1 MRRWLIT
8 FCTRSMILA
17 IGIGLTVSLPFSLEQ
32 VSYSQAISVNGGSI
46 QGIITDSS
54 GALVPGASVRI
65 AAAETGAVVV
75 VRTDASGFYTVGP
88 LNPGDY
94 RVTVSAAGFQTLIV
108 NTVIRTATAT
118 PGSFQLKV
126 GAQTETVEVTEGA
139 VQLNTDQPSITGVVN
154 TQQFQSLPVNGRNVL
169 DYAQLQPGVQLQAGG
184 NNDGGFDPTK
194 AGYSAVSFS
203 GISGRTTRI
212 LLDGQDVTD
221 ETVGTTIFN
230 ISEGSVG
237 EVQVTR
243 STADPSTEVT
253 SQGSVLISSKTG
265 TNSFHGQAFE
275 FFQDQ
280 RAGAATYED
289 TASPFQR
296 NQFGGS
302 VGGPIFHDKLFFYA
316 NSERLKQD
324 QSAPV
329 SLGTE
334 FAAIQKAFP
343 NVGSPDRDT
352 YSDGRVDWN
361 GPHSTH
367 FFVRGNYER
376 NSFATGEVYQT
387 YSNGDNAWGIASGAD
402 FATSSFTNSFRGSY
416 EKFHNQISDTTNGSK
431 SIYNPI
437 PGFAFR
443 DAAQG
448 LYAGP
453 NDNAPQ
459 QTFQSDKQ
467 LRYDGGW
474 TKGAHNLRYGMSLN
488 RVQGGGLAA
497 FFGYGPW
504 ASISSSTVIGD
515 PTDPLHGYRPSYVY
529 ISNDLGYASENPGF
543 GMPGGGLSDWRTG
556 LYAVDT
562 WKVSRDVTFTY
573 GLRWDRDTG
582 RSNSDLASVPCSNIV
597 AGNFAFGTG
606 TSALPCSGSSNLFDQ
621 WGAGLGNRVSQ
632 PNWDFGPNLGLA
644 YNPSFSRKTVIRA
657 GFGIYYDSNVFNNVQ
672 FDRSSRLQSGKFAVY
687 TPVCLGGSYT
697 LGNLTQ
703 TSTGIQIS
711 TLCTES
717 LAAGAPGWL
726 QLQKDYRATA
736 SGGGLNGGSAAYNL
750 AIQSG
755 AIAFTPDFKFPYST
769 NISFGVQRQL
779 FSGAVISADYVRL
792 ETRRLGQT
800 IDANHVGDA
809 RFFNLAG
816 AQAAVA
822 ATNTSFGCAATDIAC
837 AIAAGA
843 TITSY
848 AKNGLDSGTAFTGG
862 YPASAYPKAIPA
874 FPGVNPNVG
883 VGTFQYPEGHASYD
897 GLQVNF
903 KEQVAHPLPFIHQSS
918 LEVSY
923 ALSRLLAT
931 AGYNGISAGSDPFF
945 TSPSYNNR
953 NINGDFGWGGFD
965 RTHIFSFGGS
975 ATFKYGP
982 QLSLIGHLESAFP
995 TSLTIDDQG
1004 AAPGEIFRSD
1014 FNGDGQVG
1022 DLMPGSKPG
1031 AYMRQ
1036 YGPRSLNTLIGNY
1049 NSNYSGQPT
1058 PAGQVLVNNGIFTS
1072 AQLAALGGVMPRL
1085 DPAPTA
1091 AFANS
1096 PLRTLDA
1103 SLKYPIHLKWFPES
1117 VNITPAASFYNV
1129 FNFGNYGG
1137 VTGVILTPG
1146 DNSPDSGNVNS
1157 PFANGINDFAVKNA
1171 ERTPRRTGTFDQG
1184 APRESEF
1191 QLMINF

>member
-1 MRRWLIT
+1 MRFFRLRST
-8 FCTRSMILA
+8 FLA
-17 IGIGLTVSLPFSLEQ
+17 FGLTLALLTILPLALQTSSQ
-32 VSYSQAISVNGGSI
+32 AQAISVNGGSL
-46 QGIITDSS
+46 QGIITDTS
-54 GALVPGASVRI
+54 GALVAGASVRV
-65 AAAETGAVVV
+65 AATDTGEVVAVK
-75 VRTDASGFYTVGP
+75 TDASGFYTVGP
-88 LNPGDY
+88 LNPGNY
-94 RVTVSAAGFQTLIV
+94 RVTVTATGFGTLIV

-139 VQLNTDQPSITGVVN
+139 VQLNTDQPSITGVV
-154 TQQFQSLPVNGRNVL
+154 TAQQFQSLPVNGRNVL
-169 DYAQLQPGVQLQAGG
+169 DLAQLQPGVQLQAGG
-184 NNDGGFDPTK
+184 IADGGFDPTK

-221 ETVGTTIFN
+221 ETVGTTVFN

-253 SQGSVLISSKTG
+253 SQGSVLISSKAG
-265 TNSFHGQAFE
+265 TNSFHGEAFE
-275 FFQDQ
+275 YFQDQ
-280 RAGAATYED
+280 RAGDATFE
-289 TASPFQR
+289 TTSSPFQR

-302 VGGPIFHDKLFFYA
+302 VGGPIFRDKLFFYA

-329 SLGTE
+329 SLGTD
-334 FAAIQKAFP
+334 FKAIQKAFP
-343 NVGSPDRDT
+343 GVGSPDRDT
-352 YSDGRVDWN
+352 YSDGRLDWN
-361 GPHSTH
+361 GPHGTH

-376 NSFATGEVYQT
+376 NSFATGEVYET
-387 YSNGDNAWGIASGAD
+387 YGNEDNAWGIAGGAD
-402 FATSSFTNSFRGSY
+402 FGTSRFTNSFRGSY
-416 EKFHNQISDTTNGSK
+416 EKFHNQIGDTTNGNTG
-431 SIYNPI
+431 IYNPI
-437 PGFAFR
+437 PGFAFH

-474 TKGAHNLRYGMSLN
+474 TKGAHDLRYGVSFN
-488 RVQGGGLAA
+488 RIQGGGLAA
-497 FFGYGPW
+497 FFGYGPY
-504 ASISSSTVIGD
+504 ASINSSTVIGD
-515 PTDPLHGYRPSYVY
+515 PTDPLHGYRPYYVY

-562 WKVSRDVTFTY
+562 WKIAHDITFTY

-582 RSNSDLASVPCSNIV
+582 RSNSDLASVPCSNII
-597 AGNFAFGTG
+597 GDNFAFGDG
-606 TSALPCSGSSNLFDQ
+606 SSDLPCSGSSHLFDQ
-621 WGAGLGNRVSQ
+621 WGTGLGNRVSQ
-632 PNWDFGPNLGLA
+632 PNWDFGPNFGVA
-644 YNPSFSRKTVIRA
+644 YNPSFSRKTVLRA

-672 FDRSSRLQSGKFAVY
+672 FDRSSRLQTGKFAVY
-687 TPVCLGGSYT
+687 TPVCLGGAYT
-697 LGNLTQ
+697 LGSLTQ
-703 TSTGIQIS
+703 TSTGIPIS
-711 TLCTES
+711 TLCNES

-726 QLQKDYRATA
+726 QLQKDYRATT

-750 AIQSG
+750 AIQNG
-755 AIAFTPDFKFPYST
+755 AIAFTPDFKFPYSI
-769 NISFGVQRQL
+769 NISVGVQRQL
-779 FSGAVISADYVRL
+779 FSGAVLSADYVRL

-800 IDANHVGDA
+800 IDANHVGDS
-809 RFFNLAG
+809 RYFNPAS
-816 AQAAVA
+816 AQAAVN
-822 ATNTSFGCAATDIAC
+822 ATNASFDCADVDC

-843 TITSY
+843 SITDY
-848 AKNGLDSGTAFTGG
+848 AGNGLDSGTALYSG
-862 YPASAYPKAIPA
+862 YPASAYGAPIAA
-874 FPGVNPNVG
+874 FPGINPNVG

-903 KEQVAHPLPFIHQSS
+903 KEQVARPLPGIRQSS

-923 ALSRLLAT
+923 AFSRLLAT

-965 RTHIFSFGGS
+965 RTHILSFGGS

-1004 AAPGEIFRSD
+1004 AGPGEIFRSD
-1014 FNGDGQVG
+1014 YNGDGQVG
-1022 DLMPGSKPG
+1022 NDLMPGTKPG

-1036 YGPRSLNTLIGNY
+1036 YGPGSINKLIGTY
-1049 NSNYSGQPT
+1049 NSNFAGQPT
-1058 PAGQVLVNNGIFTS
+1058 PAGQVLVNNGLFTS
-1072 AQLAALGGVMPRL
+1072 TQLAALGGVMPRL
-1085 DPAPTA
+1085 DPAPES
-1091 AFANS
+1091 AFHNS
-1096 PLRTLDA
+1096 PLRTMDA
-1103 SLKYPIHLKWFPES
+1103 SLRYPIHLKWLPES
-1117 VNITPAASFYNV
+1117 VNLTPAVSFYNV
-1129 FNFGNYGG
+1129 FNFANYGG

-1157 PFANGINDFAVKNA
+1157 PFANGTDYDVKNS
-1171 ERTPRRTGTFDQG
+1171 ERTPRHTGTFDQG
-1184 APRESEF
+1184 APRETEF
-1191 QLMINF
+1191 QMTINF